1 MIIRQIMTNENDPYY
16 TSLQAGTF
24 TATTGTPCDD
34 AYPCESGSGGLSRG
48 AKAGIAV
55 GVILGVLFL
64 VALGLALWRRKRKTG
79 RIF

>member
-1 MIIRQIMTNENDPYY
+1 MTNNDDPYY

-24 TATTGTPCDD
+24 TATSGTPCDD
-34 AYPCESGSGGLSRG
+34 AYPCESGGGLSRG

-64 VALGLALWRRKRKTG
+64 AALGLALWRRKIKTG